1 MLTLVNLITKERND
15 IILICVFPVV
25 LCTDVFLC
33 RYAALIMQFKIQE
46 PQTKLTSV

>member
-1 MLTLVNLITKERND
+1 MLTLVNLIPKERND
-15 IILICVFPVV
+15 IILICVLPVV

-33 RYAALIMQFKIQE
+33 LYVALIMQFKIQE